1 MSFSFVKNNIILKN
15 NINILYKSSQEGDLS
30 EDAVSIPF
38 IEATIM
44 DELEDEVFE
53 FLDNLGRIVTSD
65 KTALDETETVIFI
78 VVLWFETITSNDI
91 TTFTQ
96 TANIHQNAFIIIGQL
111 IQKVWIDFIVIF
123 QQVQKEFGQ
132 LFREE
137 KRRFDEVGVVSNF

>member
-1 MSFSFVKNNIILKN
+1 M
-15 NINILYKSSQEGDLS
+15 S

-38 IEATIM
+38 IETTIM

-65 KTALDETETVIFI
+65 KTALDKTETVIFI

-96 TANIHQNAFIIIGQL
+96 TTNIYQNAFIIIGQ
-111 IQKVWIDFIVIF
+111 
-123 QQVQKEFGQ
+123 
-132 LFREE
+132 
-137 KRRFDEVGVVSNF
+137 

>member
-1 MSFSFVKNNIILKN
+1 
-15 NINILYKSSQEGDLS
+15 
-30 EDAVSIPF
+30 
-38 IEATIM
+38 M

-53 FLDNLGRIVTSD
+53 FLNNFGGVVSSN

-91 TTFTQ
+91 ATFTQ

-132 LFREE
+132 LFGEE
-137 KRRFDEVGVVSNF
+137 KGWFDEVGVVSNF

>member
-1 MSFSFVKNNIILKN
+1 M
-15 NINILYKSSQEGDLS
+15 S

-53 FLDNLGRIVTSD
+53 FLNNFGGVVSSN

-91 TTFTQ
+91 ATFTQ

-132 LFREE
+132 LFGEE
-137 KRRFDEVGVVSNF
+137 KGWFDEVGVVSNF

>member
-1 MSFSFVKNNIILKN
+1 M
-15 NINILYKSSQEGDLS
+15 S

-53 FLDNLGRIVTSD
+53 FLNNFGGVVSSN

-132 LFREE
+132 LFGEE
-137 KRRFDEVGVVSNF
+137 KWWFDEVGVVSNF

>member
-1 MSFSFVKNNIILKN
+1 MLRIILFFKT
-15 NINILYKSSQEGDLS
+15 IILIFCIKSSQEGDLS

-38 IEATIM
+38 IETTIM